1 MLSGSEALS
10 TISCEEVLIEIEH
23 FLHGELDPER
33 SAVLADHLVT
43 CLPCFDRAEFQR
55 KLKEIV
61 RTKCRSDAPEHLV
74 WKVRM
79 AIRTE
84 QTIHGTE
91 DPG

>member
-1 MLSGSEALS
+1 MSQ
-10 TISCEEVLIEIEH
+10 ISCEEVLAEIEH

-84 QTIHGTE
+84 RTGGGTE
-91 DPG
+91 EES